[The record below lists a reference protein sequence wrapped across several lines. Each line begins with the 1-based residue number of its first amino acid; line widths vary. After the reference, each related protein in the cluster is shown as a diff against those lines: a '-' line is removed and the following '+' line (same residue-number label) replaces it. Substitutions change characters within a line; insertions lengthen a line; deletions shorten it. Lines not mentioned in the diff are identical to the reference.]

1 MRDHTTMKKRFTAMA
16 MATCM
21 AATFLTGCKMPWD
34 QSESVEN
41 HTSSGDVTVD
51 ADEKVDNASAFLN
64 YKVDYETIEPTS
76 ENNPDVVIARVKYPV
91 LRLGDYEGNTFVE
104 SEEYPE
110 LSAGIAHYNDDS
122 KAVAEGEKD
131 ILIEYAESDL
141 AYAEESG
148 DLEESEGMDIPTA
161 DRYVYEATPI
171 VSRAD
176 TNAFSVL
183 EMQYYDANGAHP
195 TTTYVGYNFDSK
207 SGEEIAL
214 SSIVEDKEKFVNT
227 VMEQLSVQNPE
238 GYGKEE
244 LEYLFV
250 DDLGD
255 YIADALDDDSLTW
268 DFTSDGVEIIFN
280 SYEIASYA
288 NGPAFIDLSFEEY
301 GDLFSEDYQ
310 DVPSDYVK
318 ALTSYVTYPVGD
330 HTILI
335 SYATDE
341 ETYEVNGVKLVYDE
355 KGEMWE
361 EPDATLEVDD
371 PMKMDFYLF
380 HKEDQNY
387 LYVNYSNDGKYQLA
401 IYDLN
406 TDELE
411 EVTYEDSD
419 TSLMEFVPGNP
430 ENFLMGKA
438 GNLIGEYTMFRHA
451 SVGES
456 GLPEF
461 AGEYYMIDA
470 ENITL
475 TTKKDIDT
483 IQLKVDTKEEFTDS
497 EDSQKVTLKAGTK
510 LSLYRTDG
518 DEILDVKDADG
529 NIYRL
534 TITAGGHI
542 GGSSVTDV
550 LDVAT
555 E

>member
-1 MRDHTTMKKRFTAMA
+1 
-16 MATCM
+16 
-21 AATFLTGCKMPWD
+21 
-34 QSESVEN
+34 
-41 HTSSGDVTVD
+41 
-51 ADEKVDNASAFLN
+51 
-64 YKVDYETIEPTS
+64 
-76 ENNPDVVIARVKYPV
+76 
-91 LRLGDYEGNTFVE
+91 
-104 SEEYPE
+104 
-110 LSAGIAHYNDDS
+110 
-122 KAVAEGEKD
+122 
-131 ILIEYAESDL
+131 
-141 AYAEESG
+141 
-148 DLEESEGMDIPTA
+148 
-161 DRYVYEATPI
+161 
-171 VSRAD
+171 
-176 TNAFSVL
+176 
-183 EMQYYDANGAHP
+183 
-195 TTTYVGYNFDSK
+195 
-207 SGEEIAL
+207 
-214 SSIVEDKEKFVNT
+214 
-227 VMEQLSVQNPE
+227 
-238 GYGKEE
+238 
-244 LEYLFV
+244 
-250 DDLGD
+250 
-255 YIADALDDDSLTW
+255 
-268 DFTSDGVEIIFN
+268 
-280 SYEIASYA
+280 
-288 NGPAFIDLSFEEY
+288 
-301 GDLFSEDYQ
+301 
-310 DVPSDYVK
+310 
-318 ALTSYVTYPVGD
+318 
-330 HTILI
+330 LI

-371 PMKMDFYLF
+371 LTKVDFYLF
-380 HKEDQNY
+380 HKDDQNY

-406 TDELE
+406 TEELE

-518 DEILDVKDADG
+518 DEIMDVKDADG

>member
-1 MRDHTTMKKRFTAMA
+1 MREHTTMKKRCTAMA

-21 AATFLTGCKMPWD
+21 AATLLTGCKMPWN

-51 ADEKVDNASAFLN
+51 ADEKVDNASTFLN

-76 ENNPDVVIARVKYPV
+76 ESNPDVAIARVKYPV

-104 SEEYPE
+104 STEYPE
-110 LSAGIAHYNDDS
+110 LAAGIAHYNEDS
-122 KAVAEGEKD
+122 KAAAEG
-131 ILIEYAESDL
+131 
-141 AYAEESG
+141 
-148 DLEESEGMDIPTA
+148 
-161 DRYVYEATPI
+161 YVYEATPM

-195 TTTYVGYNFDSK
+195 TTTYVGYSFDSK
-207 SGEEIAL
+207 TGEEIAL

-227 VMEQLSVQNPE
+227 VMEQLPVQNPE
-238 GYGKEE
+238 GYSEEE

-255 YIADALDDDSLTW
+255 YIADALDDGSLTW

-280 SYEIASYA
+280 QYEIASYA

-330 HTILI
+330 HTVAIG
-335 SYATDE
+335 YATDE
-341 ETYEVNGVKLVYDE
+341 ETYEVNGVQFFYDDE
-355 KGEMWE
+355 GETWE

-387 LYVNYSNDGKYQLA
+387 LYVNYFNDGKYQLV

-406 TDELE
+406 TEELE

-461 AGEYYMIDA
+461 AGEYYMINA

-534 TITAGGHI
+534 TITAGGYI

-550 LDVAT
+550 LDVVA